1 MGQIVK
7 SYLGIFL
14 MMFLCV
20 IGIGLISTEVQICK
34 ARDFKTDAVTALE
47 NSNYNQ
53 GVIDAWKNQA
63 EEAGYQLEVKE
74 YGDTEGTKM
83 AEVVLTYSY
92 QISPFHEEETHCIRG
107 YVR

>member
-7 SYLGIFL
+7 TYFGIFL
-14 MMFLCV
+14 MMFLSV
-20 IGIGLISTEVQICK
+20 IGIGLISAEIEICK

-53 GVIDAWKNQA
+53 SVITEWQRQAQEEGYNLQIREYQDAS
-63 EEAGYQLEVKE
+63 
-74 YGDTEGTKM
+74 GTAM

-92 QISPFHEEETHCIRG
+92 QMSPFHAAETHCIRG
-107 YVR
+107 YAR